1 MRKYLFLLLVT
12 VLLLAACNSPEL
24 SIQEVE
30 SIPSKVQ
37 DRINPD
43 YTLQLINDSEKGDAY
58 IIFQSEGTVTAELKL
73 NENRLDIMLERT
85 DQDNS
90 SLKQNVYKITRGD
103 AEYDT
108 INVFVNG
115 QSTPLDNVT
124 GF

>member
-1 MRKYLFLLLVT
+1 MRKYLFLMLVTILLLV
-12 VLLLAACNSPEL
+12 ACNSPEL

-37 DRINPD
+37 DRINTD

-58 IIFQSEGTVTAELKL
+58 IIYQSEGAVTAELELK
-73 NENRLDIMLERT
+73 EKRLDIKLENT

-90 SLKQNVYKITRGD
+90 SLKQFVYKITRGD

-108 INVFVNG
+108 INVLVNG
-115 QSTPLDNVT
+115 QATPLDNVS

>member
-1 MRKYLFLLLVT
+1 MLVT

-24 SIQEVE
+24 SIKEVE

-37 DRINPD
+37 ERINPD
-43 YTLQLINDSEKGDAY
+43 YTLQLINDSEKGEAY
-58 IIFQSEGTVTAELKL
+58 IIFESEGMVTAELEWK
-73 NENRLDIMLERT
+73 ENRIDIKLERT

-90 SLKQNVYKITRGD
+90 SLEQFVYKITLGD

-108 INVFVNG
+108 INVLVNG
-115 QSTPLDNVT
+115 QATPLDNVS